1 MSPITSYKRRYIS
14 LPDGKTLEYVR
25 RPGGTEP
32 LILIHGYAD
41 SWYSFKGVLDY
52 LPSRFAAFAPSLPG
66 HGGSSK
72 PEGGYSIDGYAS
84 DILAFMTAM
93 GVPKA
98 AIVGHSMGTFIA
110 QSIALTAPDRV
121 SRMVLIATAPTADNA
136 VLRSFHRETQG
147 LSDPVG
153 QDFARSFQSGTC
165 VNPIDSTMSMEDIV
179 RESSLLPAHVWSAA
193 LQGLIDYRP
202 ADFDSSALYTLRTP
216 TLVLGGCLD
225 EIFDESAQRKLA
237 SALPNAEIWLDLNSG
252 HSINWESP
260 ERTASQVAQFLAV
273 GSGT

>member
-1 MSPITSYKRRYIS
+1 MSYERQHVV

-52 LPSRFAAFAPSLPG
+52 LPPRFAAFAPSLPG

-72 PEGGYSIDGYAS
+72 PEGAYSIEGYAA
-84 DILAFMTAM
+84 DILAFMTAL

-98 AIVGHSMGTFIA
+98 AVVGHSMGTFIA
-110 QSIALTAPDRV
+110 QSIALSVPERV
-121 SRMVLIATAPTADNA
+121 SRMVLIATASTADNA
-136 VLRSFHRETQG
+136 VLRSFHRETLG
-147 LSDPVG
+147 LADPVS
-153 QDFARSFQSGTC
+153 QNFAKAFQSGTC
-165 VNPIDSTMSMEDIV
+165 VNPVDPSMSMEDIV

-193 LQGLIDYRP
+193 LEGLIDYRP
-202 ADFDSSALYTLRTP
+202 ADFDGSALRTLRIR

-225 EIFDESAQRKLA
+225 EIFDEAAQRKLA
-237 SALPNAEIWLDLNSG
+237 ATLPDAEIWLDPSSG

-260 ERTASQVAQFLAV
+260 QRTASQIAQFLAA
-273 GSGT
+273 GSGA